1 MEKEVFFQSNKTSL
15 TLEWILS
22 KCDTFDEF
30 EAQCSDDM
38 LNSDC
43 RMNIYLLRLLE
54 KHGKKTSVASMDAKM
69 SPGYLGLIVNGKK
82 HPTRDMLIKVALAI
96 GASVEETQ
104 YLMKYAGYAP
114 LYVRDK
120 RDVIIWFGLSKG
132 ESLDTV
138 NDNLI
143 KRNLEP
149 LFTDI

>member
-1 MEKEVFFQSNKTSL
+1 
-15 TLEWILS
+15 
-22 KCDTFDEF
+22 
-30 EAQCSDDM
+30 
-38 LNSDC
+38 
-43 RMNIYLLRLLE
+43 
-54 KHGKKTSVASMDAKM
+54 
-69 SPGYLGLIVNGKK
+69 
-82 HPTRDMLIKVALAI
+82 MLIKVALAI
-96 GASVEETQ
+96 GATVDETQ

-143 KRNLEP
+143 KRNMEP

>member
-1 MEKEVFFQSNKTSL
+1 MAEELFFQSNKTSMM
-15 TLEWILS
+15 LEHILNDC
-22 KCDTFDEF
+22 KNFDEF
-30 EAQCSDDM
+30 EEMCSDDM
-38 LNSDC
+38 LNSDF
-43 RMNIYLLRLLE
+43 RMNIYLLRLLN
-54 KHGKKTSVASMDAKM
+54 KYDKKTSVVSMDAKM

-96 GASVEETQ
+96 GASVDETQ